1 MQSNSREV
9 KWKGSEQK
17 ERRRRN
23 KRSDKGRAVLFLRF
37 SRSNMS
43 QVKRPPWAFFGFRVF
58 SCNALWKGFCKVFFV
73 NAGSERMRL
82 VWTCVAGRDSL
93 AFIWG
98 RICFVNSLLCC
109 VGLDLRW
116 CGVLCFLVVL
126 CGVTCAVV
134 WSDGICLVVCCVAV
148 RCVLLCAVILFS
160 GRERINDNCWE
171 YISF

>member
-9 KWKGSEQK
+9 KWKGSKQK

-23 KRSDKGRAVLFLRF
+23 KRSDKGRAVLFLSF

-126 CGVTCAVV
+126 CGCDMCRGVKRWYMPC
-134 WSDGICLVVCCVAV
+134 GMLCCGKVCSVMCRDIV
-148 RCVLLCAVILFS
+148 F
-160 GRERINDNCWE
+160 W
-171 YISF
+171 